1 MLADELDYVVGV
13 ETHRDEHV
21 LAVLAAP
28 AGAVIAK
35 QAVAAN
41 AGGYRAALCFA
52 EQHANG
58 RRMWAVEGAGHYGAG
73 WPASSLAAASRSA
86 RSAAHRATS
95 AGCVAKTT
103 RSTRPVRHARRLQAR
118 RSACRG
124 PANGARRC
132 GCCCLLVAVLSM
144 SAERRSRSC
153 AV

>member
-103 RSTRPVRHARRLQAR
+103 RSTRSLQHGRRSRAKHSRSRAQGSGAR
-118 RSACRG
+118 RS
-124 PANGARRC
+124 
-132 GCCCLLVAVLSM
+132 GCC
-144 SAERRSRSC
+144 
-153 AV
+153 